1 VRFEISKVLDA
12 IESRVCLDPALVR
25 AVVDLAEVVRF
36 RDLDG
41 GRPASMLRL
50 GMTVDALGRQLQED
64 GVPVYAVVHRALLSD
79 ADLTSNE
86 RMVVRRW
93 ADDGLVEVLSNPGDR
108 MLEVADLLGLPVLS
122 RSTFDGMRGHYPWL
136 ASQPGRLLAPI
147 AGPGGTTLKARLG
160 VDVPTAAAPS
170 AAGVK
175 LLARL
180 WRCPEPGCVLFGD
193 GGGGGAFADLAR
205 AERRPSA
212 QPAPTLRTGA
222 PTCPRHEQRLTD
234 RGPRPGHEVMAV
246 RIGGQIRRRFVV
258 AADRPV
264 VVGRAPDQPGGI
276 MLGQWLNDEARRWIS
291 RSHVR
296 FELRG
301 GELVAQDMSTNG
313 SGVRQGG
320 SMDDVDRVPLAN
332 QQALVLEPGDI
343 VELFPGVQVGRP
355 ASMASGGG
363 FHPTSVMAEA
373 PTMSMRLVDRS

>member
-1 VRFEISKVLDA
+1 
-12 IESRVCLDPALVR
+12 
-25 AVVDLAEVVRF
+25 
-36 RDLDG
+36 
-41 GRPASMLRL
+41 
-50 GMTVDALGRQLQED
+50 
-64 GVPVYAVVHRALLSD
+64 
-79 ADLTSNE
+79 
-86 RMVVRRW
+86 
-93 ADDGLVEVLSNPGDR
+93 
-108 MLEVADLLGLPVLS
+108 
-122 RSTFDGMRGHYPWL
+122 
-136 ASQPGRLLAPI
+136 
-147 AGPGGTTLKARLG
+147 
-160 VDVPTAAAPS
+160 
-170 AAGVK
+170 
-175 LLARL
+175 
-180 WRCPEPGCVLFGD
+180 
-193 GGGGGAFADLAR
+193 
-205 AERRPSA
+205 
-212 QPAPTLRTGA
+212 
-222 PTCPRHEQRLTD
+222 
-234 RGPRPGHEVMAV
+234 MAV